1 MAGHSHWANI
11 ARKKSIIDNKRGKV
25 WSKLAKNIM
34 SAAKAGGG
42 DPDANLRLR
51 YAIND
56 AKAISMPREN
66 IERAIKKGTG
76 ELEGGSLDE
85 VLYEGYGP
93 GGVAV
98 LCEIL
103 TDNRNRTA
111 GEIRNI
117 FDSCDGKLGATGCVA
132 WMFERKGLFVVP
144 ADKIEE
150 DALLELALEAGA
162 DDVKHVEDKFE
173 VTCDPARF
181 SDVAAALEAKGVETE
196 SRQIA
201 RIPTNTV
208 DLDVEN
214 GRKVLKL
221 IEKLDDHDDV
231 QSVASNFNITEAAM
245 AEIGDG

>member
-11 ARKKSIIDNKRGKV
+11 ARKKAIIDNKRGKV

-34 SAAKAGGG
+34 AAAKAGGG

-56 AKAISMPREN
+56 AKAISMPRDN

-93 GGVAV
+93 GGAAV

-117 FDSCDGKLGATGCVA
+117 FDSCDGKLGATGCVG
-132 WMFERKGLFVVP
+132 WMFERKGLFVIS
-144 ADKIEE
+144 AD
-150 DALLELALEAGA
+150 
-162 DDVKHVEDKFE
+162 
-173 VTCDPARF
+173 
-181 SDVAAALEAKGVETE
+181 
-196 SRQIA
+196 
-201 RIPTNTV
+201 
-208 DLDVEN
+208 
-214 GRKVLKL
+214 
-221 IEKLDDHDDV
+221 
-231 QSVASNFNITEAAM
+231 
-245 AEIGDG
+245 